1 MKKKKST
8 KKATKIQAVGA
19 SILTKSPTIKG
30 IIKSIINKVIVF
42 VSKIRI

>member
-8 KKATKIQAVGA
+8 KKATKIKSVGA
-19 SILTKSPTIKG
+19 SVLAKSPTIKE
-30 IIKSIINKVIVF
+30 IIKYIINKVIVF

>member
-8 KKATKIQAVGA
+8 KKATKIKSVGV

>member
-1 MKKKKST
+1 MKKKKSV
-8 KKATKIQAVGA
+8 KKAIKIKSVGA
-19 SILTKSPTIKG
+19 SILTKSPTIKE